1 MNAAQEHDIPAKILL
16 VDDKPSNL
24 VALESVLCGGDY
36 TVVSVTS
43 GSAALACL
51 QKSDD
56 YAVILT
62 DVMMPIMDGFEF
74 AAKVKQNELWRDI
87 PIIFLTAMASDVVN
101 MFRGYEL
108 GAVDFLQKPL
118 EPDFVKAKVAIFVQ
132 LFRQKRIIKRQ
143 SEDLLAIERRR
154 IKANLQTIAHKRR
167 LQELQDIQL
176 KVTRIFAD
184 SAPVAEATVL
194 MLEAITKGL
203 GWKWGALWM
212 IDPTRELLKPVT
224 FWNDGTSELVEF
236 ESLSRNIVYPRGSGL
251 IGRAWQEGEP
261 RWVDD
266 LATDMLMPRFTS
278 AVKAG
283 LTTGVV
289 APIWVGD
296 EIAGVAEFYSSEVA
310 EEEQQVLAM
319 MSDLGSRVGV
329 YIMRKRTETDL
340 QESNER
346 FRLLVEGVK
355 DHAIFMLDREGHV
368 ATWNLGAQ
376 RTVGYEAEEII
387 GKEYSCFFTQ
397 DSIDAGL
404 PEKNL
409 IRAAREGFF
418 EEDDLLVRKDG
429 SVFWANSQLTPIYN
443 DLGVL
448 KGFSKITRDI
458 TERKLAE
465 ERLLK
470 VNEDLEHRIEQRTKD
485 LKRQEGQLRA
495 VADALP
501 VLVAELDVN
510 QRFLFANDACKKWL
524 AASDSSKEILGRTIR
539 DVLDLERY
547 AALLPYIKDVLAGRR
562 VTFER
567 SVGRVA
573 DKTVFSI
580 SLIPEFDDSQTVA
593 RFILVASDITHYKQI
608 EEALRR
614 SKALADTASAAKGAF
629 LANMSH
635 EIRTPLGAVLGF
647 AELIANPEITMA
659 DRGNYLAAMRR
670 NGDLLSNIINDILDL
685 SKVEAGKF
693 DIELVETSMSDVLPD
708 VTSLLSLQA
717 AEKGIKLTISNDGP
731 IPRVIRTDPLRL
743 RQILLNIVGNAVKF
757 TVSGAVDVRVK
768 MVFGDHPTPRL
779 AFEVSDTGPGISAEV
794 AAKLF
799 EPFTQADP
807 STKRKFGGTG
817 LGLVLSRKLARLLGG
832 DVILNESKAVGCT
845 FVVTIDPGPILSTS
859 IDGLQDKRALQNPP
873 SAVQRNDLRLEGAD
887 VLLVEDA
894 LDNRLLVSR
903 FLTIA
908 GAKVDTAEN
917 GKEALEK
924 FGAKNYSAVL
934 MDLQMPTMDGYEAMA
949 ELKRQGTKVPVIALT
964 AHAMK
969 EDRLRCLAA
978 GFHDH
983 ISKPINRQE
992 LLELL
997 SRHLEGHGPAAH

>member
-1 MNAAQEHDIPAKILL
+1 MNAVLESDISVKILL
-16 VDDKPSNL
+16 VDDKQSNL
-24 VALESVLCGGDY
+24 VALESVFYGGDY

-43 GSAALACL
+43 GAAALACL
-51 QKSDD
+51 QKNDD
-56 YAVILT
+56 FAVILT

-74 AAKVKQNELWRDI
+74 AAKVKQNEAWRDI

-101 MFRGYEL
+101 MFRGYEI

-118 EPDFVKAKVAIFVQ
+118 EPEFVKAKVAIFVQ

-143 SEDLLAIERRR
+143 SENLLTVERRR
-154 IKANLQTIAHKRR
+154 IKAHLQTIAHKRR
-167 LQELQDIQL
+167 LEELQDIQL

-203 GWKWGALWM
+203 GWKWSALWM
-212 IDPTRELLKPVT
+212 IDPSREYLRPVA
-224 FWNDGTSELVEF
+224 FWHDGTSELLEL
-236 ESLSRNIVYPRGSGL
+236 ESVCKHITYPRGVGL
-251 IGRAWQEGEP
+251 IGQAWEHGKP
-261 RWVDD
+261 SWVTD
-266 LATDMLMPRFTS
+266 LATDMLMPRFTA

-283 LTTGVV
+283 LATGIV

-296 EIAGVAEFYSSEVA
+296 EIAGVVEFYSSEIA
-310 EEEQQVLAM
+310 EEEDQLLAM

-355 DHAIFMLDREGHV
+355 DHAIFMLDKDGHV

-376 RTVGYEAEEII
+376 RTTGYDAEEII
-387 GKEYSCFFTQ
+387 GKNYSCFYTE
-397 DSIDAGL
+397 DSIEAEL
-404 PEKNL
+404 PAKNL
-409 IRAAREGFF
+409 IKAAREGFF
-418 EEDDLLVRKDG
+418 EEDDLHERKDG
-429 SVFWANSQLTPIYN
+429 TVFWANSQLTPIYN
-443 DLGVL
+443 DLGIL

-465 ERLLK
+465 ERLIK

-501 VLVAELDVN
+501 VLVAEFDMN
-510 QRFLFANDACKKWL
+510 QKFLFANEACKKWL
-524 AASDSSKEILGRTIR
+524 SAADPHQEILGKSLHEI
-539 DVLDLERY
+539 LDMERY
-547 AALLPYIKDVLAGRR
+547 AALQPYINEVLTGRR

-567 SVGRVA
+567 AVGKIPEKAAFSV
-573 DKTVFSI
+573 
-580 SLIPEFDDSQTVA
+580 SLIPEFDDNQAVA
-593 RFILVASDITHYKQI
+593 RFILVASDITQYKQI

-614 SKALADTASAAKGAF
+614 SKAMADTASAAKGAF

-647 AELIANPEITMA
+647 AELIANPEISIS

-693 DIELVETSMSDVLPD
+693 DIELVETALSDVLPD

-717 AEKGIKLTISNDGP
+717 AEKGIKLTISSDGP

-743 RQILLNIVGNAVKF
+743 RQVLLNIVGNAVKF
-757 TVSGAVDVRVK
+757 TVSGSVDVRVK
-768 MVFGDHPTPRL
+768 QVYGDQPTPKL
-779 AFEVSDTGPGISAEV
+779 AFEVSDTGPGITSEI

-832 DVILNESKAVGCT
+832 DVVLAASKSIGCT
-845 FVVTIDPGPILSTS
+845 FLVTIDPGPIQATS
-859 IDGLQDKRALQNPP
+859 VDGLPDKRTAQPATSALG
-873 SAVQRNDLRLEGAD
+873 RGDLTLEGAD

-997 SRHLEGHGPAAH
+997 SRHIDGQGAATH